1 MVVLIND
8 RDSSPATPASRGAF
22 LAGAAAFAA
31 LPAIAQ
37 AAPGDPVVVRA
48 GTIPAD
54 VAATVAYARD
64 LGYFKNAGLDVQVQI
79 MQSGPV
85 IAPAVIGGSLDV
97 GAANT
102 GSLAGARER
111 GLPLRIFAPASQVS
125 AATSTD
131 VIMVKADSP
140 IKSAADCNGKTVAI
154 VAMKTVQH
162 ALFLAWV
169 DKHGGDSKTIKMV
182 EVPFPSMIAA
192 LDAGRVDVAI
202 PSEPFTSQ
210 GRAGNR
216 VLGNC
221 YEALTTPMLLFGYFA
236 TDAWLAANTDT
247 ALKFAAAI
255 KQAAVWANG
264 HPLASATLL
273 THFTNLDPSIA
284 NSMARASY
292 ATSIEPAMIQ
302 PAIDF
307 MVKYGFLPKT
317 IDASELIWKPGK

>member
-1 MVVLIND
+1 MTRSI
-8 RDSSPATPASRGAF
+8 PASRAAF

-31 LPAIAQ
+31 LPRVAA
-37 AAPGDPVVVRA
+37 AAPGDPIVVRA

-54 VAATVAYARD
+54 VAATVEYARD

-111 GLPLRIFAPASQVS
+111 GLPLRIFAAASQVGPTT
-125 AATSTD
+125 ATD

-140 IKSAADCNGKTVAI
+140 IKTAADINGKTVAI

-169 DKHGGDSKTIKMV
+169 DKHGGDSKTVKMV
-182 EVPFPSMIAA
+182 EIPFPSMVAA
-192 LDAGRVDVAI
+192 LDSGRVDVAI

-221 YEALTTPMLLFGYFA
+221 YEALKSPMLLFGFFA
-236 TDAWLAANTDT
+236 TDAWLAANADT
-247 ALKFAAAI
+247 ALKFAAGI
-255 KQAAVWANG
+255 KQAAVWANA

-273 THFTNLDPSIA
+273 THFTNLDPAIA
-284 NSMARASY
+284 NAMSRATY
-292 ATSIEPAMIQ
+292 ATSIDPVMIQ

-307 MVKYGFLPKT
+307 MVQYGFLPKA
-317 IDASELIWKPGK
+317 IDANELIWKPGK

>member
-1 MVVLIND
+1 VLI
-8 RDSSPATPASRGAF
+8 STTLSRSTF
-22 LAGAAAFAA
+22 LAGAAALAA
-31 LPAIAQ
+31 VPS
-37 AAPGDPVVVRA
+37 AARAAAGDLIPVRA

-54 VAATVAYARD
+54 VAATVEYARD

-85 IAPAVIGGSLDV
+85 IAPAVVGGSLDV

-125 AATSTD
+125 ATTATD

-140 IKSAADCNGKTVAI
+140 IKTAADVNGKTVAI

-182 EVPFPSMIAA
+182 EVPFPAMVAA

-216 VLGNC
+216 VIGNC
-221 YEALTTPMLLFGYFA
+221 YDALTTPMLLFGYFA

-247 ALKFAAAI
+247 ALKIAAGI
-255 KQAAVWANG
+255 KQAAIWANG

-284 NSMARASY
+284 NTMARASY
-292 ATSIEPAMIQ
+292 ATTIDPAMIQ

-307 MVKYGFLPKT
+307 MVKYGFLAKP
-317 IDASELIWKPGK
+317 IDAAELIWKPGK

>member
-1 MVVLIND
+1 M
-8 RDSSPATPASRGAF
+8 TPPTTASRGTFFAS
-22 LAGAAAFAA
+22 AAAFAA
-31 LPAIAQ
+31 VPSIAH
-37 AAPGDPVVVRA
+37 AAPGDPAIVRA
-48 GTIPAD
+48 ATIPAD
-54 VAATVAYARD
+54 VAATVEYARD

-85 IAPAVIGGSLDV
+85 IAPAVVGGSLDV

-140 IKSAADCNGKTVAI
+140 IKSAADINGKTVAI

-162 ALFLAWV
+162 AMFLAWV
-169 DKHGGDSKTIKMV
+169 DKHGGDSKTIRMI
-182 EVPFPSMIAA
+182 EVPFPAMIAA

-210 GRAGNR
+210 GRTGNR
-216 VLGNC
+216 ILGNC
-221 YEALTTPMLLFGYFA
+221 YETLASPMLLFGYFA
-236 TDAWLAANTDT
+236 TDAWLAANGET
-247 ALKFAAAI
+247 ALKFAAGI

-284 NSMARASY
+284 SAMARASY
-292 ATSIEPAMIQ
+292 ATAIDPAMIQ
-302 PAIDF
+302 PAINV
-307 MVKYGFLPKT
+307 MVKYGFLPKL
-317 IDASELIWKPGK
+317 IDADELIWKPGK